1 MNETLSTTQKWL
13 LGLFLAVIATGGA
26 ARLVLSSDW
35 YARRSMG
42 SLAVTSEQT
51 PAMITV
57 DVDGAVQ
64 KPGVYRLA
72 QGSAMGAAVEMAGGR
87 TRAADT
93 RCINFTDTISDRQKI
108 YIPYKSEHLC
118 SDAEA
123 LAPPAAK
130 PLAITPETGDNSA
143 PDSVAA
149 AETPAGLSPNGVV
162 NINTADEQTLE
173 TLPGIGPTYARRI
186 VELRQER
193 GPYKTIEEIMLVN
206 GVGESKFN
214 KLKHLIKVTD

>member
-13 LGLFLAVIATGGA
+13 LGLFLAVIATGGV
-26 ARLVLSSDW
+26 ARLIMSSDW
-35 YARRSMG
+35 YARRAMG
-42 SLAVTSEQT
+42 SLAVASE
-51 PAMITV
+51 PAPDMITV

-72 QGSAMGAAVEMAGGR
+72 RGAALGAAVEMAGGR

-108 YIPYKSEHLC
+108 YIPYKSEHVC
-118 SDAEA
+118 ADAQDLVSPGA
-123 LAPPAAK
+123 GPPAKIPDTA
-130 PLAITPETGDNSA
+130 DRSA
-143 PDSVAA
+143 PDSDAA
-149 AETPAGLSPNGVV
+149 AAAPAGLSANGVV
-162 NINTADEQTLE
+162 NINTADEQALE

-206 GVGESKFN
+206 GVGESTFN